1 MSYDDMNYC
10 SGFNEVVVVFLWNGL
25 KKVINFYLDLVEVVL
40 EFVFLNLI
48 ILYVVDNE
56 QE

>member
-1 MSYDDMNYC
+1 MSYDDMSNF
-10 SGFNEVVVVFLWNGL
+10 SGFNEVVVLFLWNGL